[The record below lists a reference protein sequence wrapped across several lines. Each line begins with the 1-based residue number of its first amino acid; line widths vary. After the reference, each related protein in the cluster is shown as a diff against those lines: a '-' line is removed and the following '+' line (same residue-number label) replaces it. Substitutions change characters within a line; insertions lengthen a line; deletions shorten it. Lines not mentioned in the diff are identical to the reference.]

1 MVKLILGY
9 AIGPIGSGLLGVI
22 TLPLLAWLYSPE
34 DIGRVSML
42 QVVASLSVLLF
53 TLGMD
58 QAYVR
63 EYFET
68 QNRPRL
74 LKSVVSLGLAL
85 ILVFN
90 LLIFFTSPGLISE
103 TLYGTPSVY
112 LSTISSLCFVFVFIS
127 RFLSL
132 ILRMQEKAV
141 QYSMSQVLP
150 KIIFLVFI
158 LLSILFGLKKDIYNL
173 ITAHAFSIAAIALIL
188 TWTTRQ
194 DWVKALTE
202 KIDRDEQRKLLVFGM
217 PLIVGG
223 VASWGLYM
231 LDRVLLRQLSSF
243 EELGIYS
250 VAMSIGG
257 VATLFAGIFNTIWT
271 PLVYKWIND
280 GTDTKKIDQ
289 VSEYVLVAV
298 FFVLVL
304 SGLFSWIVPYFLPP
318 KYEKVQY
325 LITICLIGPLVYTL
339 SETTSVGINIMRKTK
354 LSMYASLC
362 AVCASLVGNYF
373 LIPLYGAL
381 GAGIATSCSFVL
393 FFIIRTEFS
402 CVVWRKTPRF
412 RTYLMILGLT
422 AQSCLTGLFY
432 SKKSNVMYILWII
445 ILVIGGF
452 IFRSE
457 LKIFKDNI
465 LKKRFKTE

>member
-22 TLPLLAWLYSPE
+22 TLPLLAWLYTPE

-53 TLGMD
+53 SLGMD

-74 LKSVVSLGLAL
+74 LKSVVSLGLVL

-90 LLIFFTSPGLISE
+90 LLILFISPRFISE

-158 LLSILFGLKKDIYNL
+158 LLSILCGLKKDIYNL
-173 ITAHAFSIAAIALIL
+173 ITAHAFSITAIALIL
-188 TWTTRQ
+188 AWTTRQ

-202 KIDRDEQRKLLVFGM
+202 KIDRDEQRKLLAFGM

-231 LDRVLLRQLSSF
+231 LDRVLLRHLSSF

-257 VATLFAGIFNTIWT
+257 VATLFAGIFNTIWA

-280 GTDTKKIDQ
+280 GTDAKKIDQ
-289 VSEYVLVAV
+289 VSEYVLAAV
-298 FFVLVL
+298 FFVIVL
-304 SGLFSWIVPYFLPP
+304 SGLFSWVVPYFLPP

-339 SETTSVGINIMRKTK
+339 SETTSVGINIKRKTK

-373 LIPLYGAL
+373 LIPRYGAL
-381 GAGIATSCSFVL
+381 GAAIATSWSFVL

-402 CVVWRKTPRF
+402 CMVWRKVPRL
-412 RTYLMILGLT
+412 RTYLMVLVV
-422 AQSCLTGLFY
+422 AVQSSFAGLFKLENGAVIY
-432 SKKSNVMYILWII
+432 LLWST
-445 ILVIGGF
+445 ILVIGVV
-452 IFRSE
+452 IFRTE
-457 LKIFKDNI
+457 IKRGVLKM
-465 LKKRFKTE
+465 RFLIIP